1 MSGIASDAATGQWA
15 TATVVFAV
23 RAPDRPGNYPLVAA
37 FLYGTEKSSILGYTT
52 DALGQKEVR
61 GGFEGGSGRILF
73 TAPKEIQVQ

>member
-1 MSGIASDAATGQWA
+1 
-15 TATVVFAV
+15 
-23 RAPDRPGNYPLVAA
+23 VAA

-73 TAPKEIQVQ
+73 TAAKEIQVQ